1 MNFVTKEP
9 INKGWS
15 SDKKYCVTNENGT
28 RYLLRVSDIAQHDT
42 KQSEFNMMKQV
53 ASFGVPMCQPIEFG
67 TCEDGVY
74 SIQSWIDGEDA
85 EQVMSSYSDTEQY
98 VYGLEAGRILRKI
111 HSIPAPATQEDWEI
125 RFNRKMDYKIKKYG
139 ECPIKYENG
148 QAFINYINENRH
160 LLKNRPQV
168 YQHGDYHIGNM
179 MIDRGGQ
186 LHVIDFNRN
195 DYGDPWEEFN
205 RIVWCAQKAPLF
217 ASGMVNG
224 YFDDNVPMVFWRLLA
239 LYISSNTL
247 SSVYWAIP
255 FGQDEVN
262 TMLNQA
268 KEVLSWYDNMRNP
281 VPTWYFK
288 GYYLQHIDGIPF
300 KLKSA
305 FDFSFM
311 KEYGTVFKVYDDQDS
326 GNICFGTEKDGQ
338 RYFVK
343 FAGAPTEQYGGDPAD
358 AISGLKAILPI
369 YSDLKHENLIEL
381 IEAKEIGDGFAM
393 VFKWADGDCMGRMYP
408 AAHRRFM
415 QLPINDRLAV
425 FSDIL
430 SFLECVVSRNYVAID
445 FYDGSIMYDFAN
457 GKTTIC
463 DIDLFRKQPCV
474 NNMGRMW
481 GSSRFQSP
489 EEYQLGADID
499 EITNVYT
506 LGATAFAL
514 FGEYNRTR
522 EKWQLSDKLFEI
534 ATRAV
539 SDDRANRQQTIKQF
553 TAEWEAAQYRPSK
566 CTTAFCRESSR

>member
-15 SDKKYCVTNENGT
+15 SDKKYCVTDENGT

-85 EQVMSSYSDTEQY
+85 EQVMSGYSDTEQY

-148 QAFINYINENRH
+148 QAFIDYINENRH
-160 LLKNRPQV
+160 LLKDRPQV

-179 MIDRGGQ
+179 MIDRNGQ
-186 LHVIDFNRN
+186 LHIIDFNRN

-224 YFDDNVPMVFWRLLA
+224 YFDDNVPMEFWRLLA

-281 VPTWYFK
+281 VPTWYK
-288 GYYLQHIDGIPF
+288 GDFSKLFGLPCYCGHDCSKCVTYIATQTNNEDLRRQAQSFYKESFGLDIPIEKFYCDGGRSQNVFELCKECPF
-300 KLKSA
+300 KKCCIERGIDACGKCSEYPCNDISDYQEKYVNKCNQLRNELK
-305 FDFSFM
+305 
-311 KEYGTVFKVYDDQDS
+311 
-326 GNICFGTEKDGQ
+326 
-338 RYFVK
+338 
-343 FAGAPTEQYGGDPAD
+343 
-358 AISGLKAILPI
+358 
-369 YSDLKHENLIEL
+369 
-381 IEAKEIGDGFAM
+381 
-393 VFKWADGDCMGRMYP
+393 
-408 AAHRRFM
+408 
-415 QLPINDRLAV
+415 
-425 FSDIL
+425 
-430 SFLECVVSRNYVAID
+430 
-445 FYDGSIMYDFAN
+445 
-457 GKTTIC
+457 
-463 DIDLFRKQPCV
+463 
-474 NNMGRMW
+474 
-481 GSSRFQSP
+481 
-489 EEYQLGADID
+489 
-499 EITNVYT
+499 
-506 LGATAFAL
+506 
-514 FGEYNRTR
+514 
-522 EKWQLSDKLFEI
+522 
-534 ATRAV
+534 
-539 SDDRANRQQTIKQF
+539 
-553 TAEWEAAQYRPSK
+553 
-566 CTTAFCRESSR
+566 